1 MIHCLWSPFERWS
14 LSLSVMNELSRRIS
28 LRHLNEELPGYLPQ
42 YEGRQSSWEKDAWT
56 DILDENYESKT
67 GYVRPFSPEELPDL
81 CWEVAFWVMKGL
93 HAQYDRKKK
102 TRLSWEA
109 FLSVIQKRENIRKD
123 AAFVARCFAE
133 VSRPDLSI
141 WDRWEPSR
149 RPGGEVQQLEQFKQ
163 IGSLSLVMPPE
174 YLEEAAAAMA
184 THLAVSLYI
193 QKKSMLRHRNL
204 AWRKFRAMLEADP
217 ILRQILS
224 HQVRWAYAL
233 NPETL
238 RILWARRNDLKP
250 ILGDFLCA
258 FQFDRSVQDGSV

>member
-1 MIHCLWSPFERWS
+1 MMSYLLPPFESKPPS
-14 LSLSVMNELSRRIS
+14 LRVINNLTRRIS
-28 LRHLNEELPGYLPQ
+28 LMRLDLKFPGYLPQ
-42 YEGRQSSWEKDAWT
+42 YEGQQSYWEKDAWA
-56 DILDENYESKT
+56 DIMDELDESKR

-109 FLSVIQKRENIRKD
+109 FLSVIQKREDIQKD

-258 FQFDRSVQDGSV
+258 FQFDRSVQDGSI